1 MMKFPIVPVI
11 GLAGLPGAG
20 KTTIAQELRRRHGFS
35 ILSRDTVKR
44 ALFSDHDV
52 GEIVN
57 SIAFGA
63 MLNALPALVDLKV
76 PVVIDGMPFS
86 HEGQSE
92 SVELVL
98 RDNGV
103 LFVFV
108 DTPIVKAQRRL
119 SVPDPSGPVNRNPE
133 LVTRVATDFRT
144 IPHEWLRIN
153 GTEDPSFNAETIMQA
168 MRPGNEK

>member
-1 MMKFPIVPVI
+1 MRFPIVPVV

-35 ILSRDTVKR
+35 VLSRDTVKR

-52 GEIVN
+52 GEIRN
-57 SIAFGA
+57 NIAFEA
-63 MLNALPALVDLKV
+63 MLNALPALVDLKI
-76 PVVIDGMPFS
+76 PVVIDGMTFS

-103 LFVFV
+103 LFVYV
-108 DTPIVKAQRRL
+108 DTPIVEAQRRL
-119 SVPDPSGPVNRNPE
+119 TVPDPSGPANRNPE
-133 LVTRVATDFRT
+133 LVTRIATNFRT

-153 GTEDPSFNAETIMQA
+153 GTEDPSFNSETILLA
-168 MRPGNEK
+168 IRPGNEK